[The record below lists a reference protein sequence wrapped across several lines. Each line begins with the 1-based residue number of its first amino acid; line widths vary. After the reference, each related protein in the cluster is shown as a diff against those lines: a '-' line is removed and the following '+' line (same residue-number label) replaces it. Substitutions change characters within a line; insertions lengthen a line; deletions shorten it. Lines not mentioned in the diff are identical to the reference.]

1 MLRLGGDQE
10 SVAVALGGQAP
21 SVWVFA
27 GELETARRVRDRLRA
42 WSEQVALGSSAAD
55 RLVLVAGELVTKVVR
70 HCDGG
75 VVVSVTREDHG
86 VLLEVRDGS
95 SGHVAQVRVPYRTP

>member
-1 MLRLGGDQE
+1 MLRLGGHQE

-27 GELETARRVRDRLRA
+27 GEPETARRVRDRLHS
-42 WSEQVALGSSAAD
+42 WSQAVELEPPAAD
-55 RLVLVAGELVTKVVR
+55 HLVLVASELVTNAVR

-75 VVVSVTREDHG
+75 VVVSVTREDG
-86 VLLEVRDGS
+86 DVLLEVRDGS
-95 SGHVAQVRVPYRTP
+95 SGHVAQVRVPCRTP